1 MIRMTRNQKIVL
13 LVLTTILVL
22 CLAVKIDPVT
32 ADIGRHIKNGEIIL
46 TGSSAERSAV
56 LTTNFYSYTEGTAPF
71 VNHHWFSGVIFFLI
85 FSIFGFYGL
94 SILYILCMVVAFWLI
109 YDLVRDKAIPLL
121 LFILSLLSITV
132 IASRAEVRPEVF
144 SYLLTAIFIWIFI
157 RYIEGNLDKK
167 WIWSLPILQLLW
179 VNLHIGFVFGLFIIG
194 VFLLSLLV
202 QKDFS
207 KAKFIGRILLVS
219 CLVLLANPA
228 FISGAIYPFNIFT
241 SYSYRVFENQSISFL
256 DKLGVGNPFSFFA
269 YKALL
274 VLVLTSFIVVIRLN
288 WKKVS
293 LPFLIFSIIFG
304 IMGWLAIR
312 DFPLFGL
319 ISAIA
324 IILNLN
330 IIRESGN
337 RIINFFKRDE
347 IIAIIF
353 VLAAIVG
360 AIPVIGLMAGRSQNF
375 GIGVVRGAEGA
386 AEFFKE
392 QKIKGPLFNNYDIG
406 GYLIFNLFP
415 SEKVFF
421 DNRPETYSK
430 KFVSNEY
437 IASMEDPSVF
447 KKLDEKYHFNA
458 IFFYYRDYT
467 PWGQA
472 FMTKKVFDP
481 EWAPVFVDSESII
494 LLKRNSQ
501 NASVIRGYEIPKE
514 SFTIK

>member
-1 MIRMTRNQKIVL
+1 MTSNQKIVL

-56 LTTNFYSYTEGTAPF
+56 LSTNFYSYTEGTAPF

-85 FSIFGFYGL
+85 FSVFGFYGL

-109 YDLVRDKAIPLL
+109 YNLVRDKAGPLL

-144 SYLLTAIFIWIFI
+144 SYLLTAIFIWICV
-157 RYIEGNLDKK
+157 RYTEGNLDKK
-167 WIWSLPILQLLW
+167 WIWSLPVLQLLW
-179 VNLHIGFVFGLFIIG
+179 VNLHIGFVFGPFIIG

-207 KAKFIGRILLVS
+207 KAKYLGQVLFVS
-219 CLVLLANPA
+219 CFALLFNPA
-228 FISGAIYPFNIFT
+228 FIAGAIYPFNIFS

-274 VLVLTSFIVVIRLN
+274 ILALTSSIVALRLN

-293 LPFLIFSIIFG
+293 LPFLIFSAVFG
-304 IMGWLAIR
+304 TMGWLAIR

-319 ISAIA
+319 VNVIV

-330 IIRESGN
+330 IIHESGN
-337 RIINFFKRDE
+337 RVINFFNKDE
-347 IIAIIF
+347 FIAIIF
-353 VLAAIVG
+353 VLVAIVG

-375 GIGVVRGAEGA
+375 GIGVWDGASAA

-392 QKIKGPLFNNYDIG
+392 QKIKGPIFNNYDIG

-415 SEKVFF
+415 KEKVFF
-421 DNRPETYSK
+421 DNRPETYSE
-430 KFVSNEY
+430 KFVNEEY
-437 IASMEDPSVF
+437 IPAMEDPSIF
-447 KKLDEKYHFNA
+447 KKLEEKYHFNA

-472 FMTKKVFDP
+472 FITQKIFDS
-481 EWAPVFVDSESII
+481 EWAPVFVDAENII
-494 LLKRNSQ
+494 LLKRNIQ
-501 NASVIRGYEIPKE
+501 NASVISAYEIQKE
-514 SFTIK
+514 SFTTK